1 MNRALQ
7 AKAARAATQSVS
19 YAQSV
24 DTYHYDT
31 RPKHDR
37 AYYRAICERLAR
49 KVANAGEFVPKSLR
63 DAYIAAYYAMQQAPE
78 TVAPAQVVNFDGA
91 TVTRVKAGA
100 YRGQS
105 KRGGVCPRGL
115 YSAKGWC

>member
-7 AKAARAATQSVS
+7 VKAARAAIQSVS
-19 YAQSV
+19 YAQSM

-31 RPKHDR
+31 MPKHDC

-49 KVANAGEFVPKSLR
+49 KVANAGEFVPKSLK
-63 DAYIAAYYAMQQAPE
+63 DAFIAAYYAMQQAPE
-78 TVAPAQVVNFDGA
+78 TVTPSQVVNFDSA
-91 TVTRVKAGA
+91 TVTRVKSGKSQ
-100 YRGQS
+100 GQR